1 MTRMKNEWRNQL
13 ISEFALAEKARAE
26 GNEGRARVCARRA
39 AGIAIREYF
48 NRKGRQVSGASAYDL
63 LNNLVETPDCSPE
76 LKKIAF
82 HLTLRVS
89 EDFTLPDE
97 IDLVEES
104 RILCNALLPDW
115 NPPNK
120 LLPLQ

>member
-1 MTRMKNEWRNQL
+1 MAHMINEWRNQL
-13 ISEFALAEKARAE
+13 IAEFALAEKARAE

-48 NRKGRQVSGASAYDL
+48 NRKGRQVSGSSAYDL
-63 LNNLVETPDCSPE
+63 LNSLVESPDISPE
-76 LKKIAF
+76 LKQIAS

-89 EDFTLPDE
+89 EDFTLPAG

-104 RILCNALLPDW
+104 LQLCNALLPDW
-115 NPPNK
+115 NPPN
-120 LLPLQ
+120 

>member
-1 MTRMKNEWRNQL
+1 MKEDWQQK
-13 ISEFALAEKARAE
+13 ITTEFDQAQKARSE

-48 NRKGRQVSGASAYDL
+48 NRKGRRVTESSAYEL
-63 LNNLVETPDCSPE
+63 LNSIENSPE
-76 LKKIAF
+76 ISSNLKQIAS
-82 HLTLRVS
+82 HLTMRVS
-89 EDFTLPDE
+89 ENFTLPVG

-104 RILCNALLPDW
+104 RLLCNALLPDW

-120 LLPLQ
+120 LPPLQ

>member
-1 MTRMKNEWRNQL
+1 MKEEWRQKIN
-13 ISEFALAEKARAE
+13 SEFTQAQKARVE

-48 NRKGRQVSGASAYDL
+48 NRRGRQVSGSSAYDL
-63 LNNLVETPDCSPE
+63 LNSLSESPDITPR
-76 LKKIAF
+76 LKQLAS

-89 EDFTLPDE
+89 EDFTLPVD

-104 RILCNALLPDW
+104 SQLCSALLPDFV
-115 NPPNK
+115 P
-120 LLPLQ
+120 